1 MVVVLVVDSFAGAG
15 VSGAEDSFGR
25 GVTAV
30 GDLEAI
36 AGGSGRARSGIIGS
50 EYWVK
55 SERCCFRWYC

>member
-1 MVVVLVVDSFAGAG
+1 MVVLVVSFAGAG

-36 AGGSGRARSGIIGS
+36 AGENGREVRLLDRNIG
-50 EYWVK
+50 WM
-55 SERCCFRWYC
+55 

>member
-1 MVVVLVVDSFAGAG
+1 MVVVVVVSLAGAG

-36 AGGSGRARSGIIGS
+36 AGESGQEVGLLDWNIG
-50 EYWVK
+50 WM
-55 SERCCFRWYC
+55 

>member
-1 MVVVLVVDSFAGAG
+1 MVSFAGAG

-36 AGGSGRARSGIIGS
+36 AGESGRQVGLLDRVTG
-50 EYWVK
+50 WV
-55 SERCCFRWYC
+55 